1 MGHDRQSGKV
11 FTQVAREVVVL
22 PGCILTTRSVLFML
36 GKGFS
41 SHYYEIPPH
50 GCPAKQ
56 SQTPRTTQ
64 ARAYCQAVQGGVIYR
79 PLHPQSCGHCG
90 IYHPHWD
97 RSESQRSSAN
107 NHTGHQVQTRL
118 LGPKKTSY
126 QREMHF
132 RAKSQHK
139 SLFLNISV
147 QRTDQFLLLLE
158 RNIYSPLF
166 SLHKEALK
174 QDSPSLSF
182 FPVPP
187 PHSVSGDDA
196 CPPGN
201 LPDCKGCDA
210 GTLSAL

>member
-1 MGHDRQSGKV
+1 M
-11 FTQVAREVVVL
+11 L

-97 RSESQRSSAN
+97 KSESQRSSAN

-132 RAKSQHK
+132 RAKSQCK

-182 FPVPP
+182 FPVP
-187 PHSVSGDDA
+187 HLTQYQVMMLVLRGT
-196 CPPGN
+196 CPTA
-201 LPDCKGCDA
+201 KGVMLA
-210 GTLSAL
+210 LSLLCNHTWLVVAAWRCWG